1 MRHHFLRRRWLPVV
15 LAMVVC
21 AAPGSAWAGP
31 DGVKALNGQLAAL
44 EREAGGRLGLV
55 LRDPATGRRFAYQG
69 GERFP
74 LCSTFKLV
82 LAAAVLHKSQDDPG
96 LLAQPLAYGPGDLL
110 AWAPVT
116 RRSLEQGRP
125 MTVAELC
132 AAAIQVS
139 DNTAANQLLGKLGGP
154 EALTAYARS
163 LGDQAFRLDRRE
175 PDLNS
180 AVPGDPRDTTTP
192 EAMARTV
199 EKLVLGDALGA
210 PQRRQLA
217 DWLKGNTTGG
227 ESIRAGAPAGW
238 TVGDKTGSGGYGTT
252 NDVAVLWPPQGGP
265 LVLAV
270 YFTQAQKDA
279 HARKDV
285 LAAATRLTLA
295 GLGYVSR

>member
-1 MRHHFLRRRWLPVV
+1 M
-15 LAMVVC
+15 
-21 AAPGSAWAGP
+21 
-31 DGVKALNGQLAAL
+31 KALSGQLAAL
-44 EREAGGRLGLV
+44 EREAGGRLGLAV
-55 LRDPATGRRFAYQG
+55 RDPATGRRFAYRG

-82 LAAAVLHKSQDDPG
+82 LAAAVLRKSQDDPG
-96 LLAQPLAYGPGDLL
+96 LLEQLAAYGPGALL

-116 RRSLEQGRP
+116 RRNLEQGRP
-125 MTVAELC
+125 MTVADLC

-139 DNTAANQLLGKLGGP
+139 DNTAANLLLGKLGGP
-154 EALTAYARS
+154 KALMAYARS
-163 LGDQAFRLDRRE
+163 LGDQAFRLDRVE
-175 PDLNS
+175 PGLNS
-180 AVPGDPRDTTTP
+180 ALPGDPRDTTTP

-199 EKLVLGDALGA
+199 EKLVLGDALAA

-238 TVGDKTGSGGYGTT
+238 MVGDKTGSGGYGTT

-279 HARKDV
+279 PARKDV
-285 LAAATRLTLA
+285 LAAATRLVLA

>member
-1 MRHHFLRRRWLPVV
+1 MLPVV
-15 LAMVVC
+15 LAIVVC
-21 AAPGSAWAGP
+21 AGSGSAWAGP
-31 DGVKALNGQLAAL
+31 DGMKALSGQLAAL
-44 EREAGGRLGLV
+44 EREAGGRLGLAV
-55 LRDPATGRRFAYQG
+55 RDPATGRRFAYRG

-82 LAAAVLHKSQDDPG
+82 LAAAVLRKSQDDPG
-96 LLAQPLAYGPGDLL
+96 LLEQLAAYGPGALL

-116 RRSLEQGRP
+116 RRNLEQGRP
-125 MTVAELC
+125 MTVADLC

-139 DNTAANQLLGKLGGP
+139 DNTAANLLLGKLGGP
-154 EALTAYARS
+154 KALMAYARS
-163 LGDQAFRLDRRE
+163 LGDQAFRLDRVE
-175 PDLNS
+175 PGLNS
-180 AVPGDPRDTTTP
+180 ALPGDPRDTTTP

-199 EKLVLGDALGA
+199 EKLVLGDALAA

-238 TVGDKTGSGGYGTT
+238 MVGDKTGSGGYGTT

-279 HARKDV
+279 PARKDV
-285 LAAATRLTLA
+285 LAAATRLVLA